1 MDIYYI
7 IYLLQCKQVSNDIIP
22 NIIQYYDIYNY
33 KHYFKEQVLSMI
45 TYHFIDLRLYKTL
58 NLYKYPSGLTIQLC
72 EKYNS
77 FTDYFYDKQNKLSKY
92 QGKLP
97 RQPDTTCS
105 FHYFYEYPAM

>member
-7 IYLLQCKQVSNDIIP
+7 IYILRYKQVSNDIIP
-22 NIIQYYDIYNY
+22 NIIEYYDIYNY
-33 KHYFKEQVLSMI
+33 KQYFTGHI
-45 TYHFIDLRLYKTL
+45 IPIINYHFIDLRLYKTL

-77 FTDYFYDKQNKLSKY
+77 FTDYFYDKQNILSKY
-92 QGKLP
+92 QNKLP

-105 FHYFYEYPAM
+105 FHYFHEYPSM

>member
-7 IYLLQCKQVSNDIIP
+7 IYILQCKHVSNDIIP
-22 NIIQYYDIYNY
+22 NIIQYYDIYSY
-33 KHYFKEQVLSMI
+33 KHYFKEQVLSI
-45 TYHFIDLRLYKTL
+45 INYHFIDLRLYKTL

-92 QGKLP
+92 QEKLP
-97 RQPDTTCS
+97 RHLGKTRYYLFFSLFP
-105 FHYFYEYPAM
+105 